1 METQLPEKRMRFPIR
16 GVLITLIIALI
27 IFLLAQAMMQ
37 SVKVVGA
44 SMEPSLHNG
53 QYLVVSKVAYWF
65 HPPRRGDI
73 IVFHSPQNPDQDII
87 KRVIATPRETVEIKG
102 GKVYINGTP
111 LEEPYIA
118 EEPGYPFSP
127 REVPEDCYF
136 VLGDNRNH
144 SSDSHVW
151 AQQGEWLHRDD
162 IVGKAWICYWPASD
176 WQSVPNHSF
185 DED

>member
-1 METQLPEKRMRFPIR
+1 METESPKPKKMRFPYREI
-16 GVLITLIIALI
+16 LITLVIALI
-27 IFLLAQAMMQ
+27 IFLVAQATVQ

-44 SMEPSLHNG
+44 SMEPNVHNG

-65 HPPRRGDI
+65 HPPRRGDVV
-73 IVFHSPQNPDQDII
+73 VFHSPQNPDQDII
-87 KRVIATPRETVEIKG
+87 KRVIALPGETVEIKG

-118 EEPGYPFSP
+118 EEPRYDLPPQYVS
-127 REVPEDCYF
+127 EDCYF
-136 VLGDNRNH
+136 VLGDNRNY

-151 AQQGEWLHRDD
+151 GVVPEKN
-162 IVGKAWICYWPASD
+162 IIGKAWICYWPPSE
-176 WQSVPNHSF
+176 WQSISGHSF